1 MTGLILLMV
10 MLTSACHP
18 PPPENTRPLAHNSS
32 FHDYRQ
38 TIKEVIQ
45 TNPCGYIYIKR
56 PLTNV
61 TGYLTATV
69 SSGSEVHLF
78 TVANLTLDAALY
90 AATNCRSVGKFP
102 ILNGQR
108 FTFDN
113 LPMGSYAVMVP
124 AHDFEHGQGFPVI
137 PNQTHGDRRVI
148 MSFHGGD
155 EKYSLA
161 VFTIGPLP

>member
-1 MTGLILLMV
+1 MV

-18 PPPENTRPLAHNSS
+18 SLPETPRPLTHNSS

-45 TNPCGYIYIKR
+45 TNPCGYVYIKR

-61 TGYLTATV
+61 TGHLTATV
-69 SSGSEVHLF
+69 RPGSEVRLF
-78 TVANLTLDAALY
+78 TVANLSLDAALY
-90 AATNCRSVGKFP
+90 AATNCRSVGREP
-102 ILNGQR
+102 ILNGRQ
-108 FTFDN
+108 FTFHN
-113 LPMGSYAVMVP
+113 LPMGSYVVMVP
-124 AHDFEHGQGFPVI
+124 ARDFEHGQGFPVI
-137 PNQTHGDRRVI
+137 PNQAHGDRWLS
-148 MSFHGGD
+148 MAFHGGD